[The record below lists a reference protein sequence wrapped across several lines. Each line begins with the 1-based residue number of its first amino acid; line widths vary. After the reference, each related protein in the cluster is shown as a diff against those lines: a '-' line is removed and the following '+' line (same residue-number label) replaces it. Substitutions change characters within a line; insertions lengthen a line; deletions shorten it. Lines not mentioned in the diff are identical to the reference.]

1 MPATEYR
8 ANQIAIAEKGGTAFQ
23 GPATI
28 YLRLCSDTPTK
39 AVAGTPVV
47 YTGYVPVA
55 WTAANWASDGIGNLV
70 NGANVVTFPTPTGGD
85 DWAWYVEAWS
95 AASGGNRF
103 WFEELAEPIHLT
115 ADLPAVQFPVG
126 TLHFGV
132 V

>member
-1 MPATEYR
+1 MPCTEYR
-8 ANQIAIAEKGGTAFQ
+8 ANQIAVAEMGGTPFQ

-39 AVAGTPVV
+39 SVAGTPVV
-47 YTGYVPVA
+47 YTGYAPVA
-55 WTAANWASDGIGNLV
+55 WTAANWDSDDVGNLV

-95 AASGGNRF
+95 AASAGTRF
-103 WFEELAEPIHLT
+103 WYEELADPIHIT
-115 ADLPAVQFPVG
+115 ADLPAVEFPVG
-126 TLHFGV
+126 QLHFGV